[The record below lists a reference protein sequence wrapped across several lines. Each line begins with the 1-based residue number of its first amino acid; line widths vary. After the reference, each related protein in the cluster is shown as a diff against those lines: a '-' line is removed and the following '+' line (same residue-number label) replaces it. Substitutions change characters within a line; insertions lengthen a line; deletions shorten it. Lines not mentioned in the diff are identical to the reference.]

1 MFGTGHESLLDLM
14 EGLFHIALA
23 DGNFHPHEDTF
34 LAEVGRIFGIDERQF
49 RTLTARFVPGV
60 MPDPYDVLGVDHDT
74 PTEEI
79 RAAWRRLVRD
89 THPDR
94 MAARG
99 LPPEAVRLAEKRLVC
114 INHAW
119 DEIRRLRGD
128 G

>member
-1 MFGTGHESLLDLM
+1 
-14 EGLFHIALA
+14 
-23 DGNFHPHEDTF
+23 
-34 LAEVGRIFGIDERQF
+34 
-49 RTLTARFVPGV
+49 
-60 MPDPYDVLGVDHDT
+60 
-74 PTEEI
+74 
-79 RAAWRRLVRD
+79 
-89 THPDR
+89 